1 MCQATVYL
9 DGEEIMQDVTLVEVL
24 PEGVRLGT
32 FFETPRVVPAVIRQI
47 DLLKHR
53 VILETMQEGEGEHER
68 SGEAAGIDPPLDGA

>member
-9 DGEEIMQDVTLVEVL
+9 DGEEIMQDVTLVETL
-24 PEGVRLGT
+24 PEGVRMTT

-53 VILETMQEGEGEHER
+53 VILETIGKGEGEHER
-68 SGEAAGIDPPLDGA
+68 VGETAGTDPPLDGA